1 MGAAVP
7 RRRVLSEFAASVV
20 VVVVAVEGEGR
31 IGVVVVGESK
41 GGPRSP
47 RWRFT
52 FTISRGLPI
61 IMPAAPDT

>member
-1 MGAAVP
+1 MP
-7 RRRVLSEFAASVV
+7 RRRVLRDFAALVV

-31 IGVVVVGESK
+31 MGVVVVGESN

-47 RWRFT
+47 RCRFT
-52 FTISRGLPI
+52 FTMSRGLPI